1 MGKGRMAAWST
12 MWQSWTSVS
21 TAASFASSFEA
32 SKKLA
37 CTDSERR
44 EAAFRTPDAKQ
55 LHADVFG
62 AAENYGWSLSTARRL
77 AIRER
82 LRFAEYVRGHG
93 FALL

>member
-1 MGKGRMAAWST
+1 MAAP
-12 MWQSWTSVS
+12 
-21 TAASFASSFEA
+21 
-32 SKKLA
+32 
-37 CTDSERR
+37 DSERR
-44 EAAFRTPDAKQ
+44 EASFRTPDAKQ

-62 AAENYGWSLSTARRL
+62 AAEDGYGWSLSTARRL